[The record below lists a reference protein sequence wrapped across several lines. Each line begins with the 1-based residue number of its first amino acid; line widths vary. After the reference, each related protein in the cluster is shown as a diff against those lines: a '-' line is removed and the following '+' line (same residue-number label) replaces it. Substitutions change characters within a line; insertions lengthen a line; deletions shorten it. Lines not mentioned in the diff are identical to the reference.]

1 MSTSDSNTKKISL
14 KFLLSNSLTGSL
26 IGTQGKAIKELI
38 TITDAKINVSS
49 ATDFYPGTSERVILI
64 TGTKEAVSLA
74 QTLIWEMV
82 GLMAKHAAENDGNT
96 RMVEWNPRTAFESLG
111 SNDTVEVSGK
121 FSIPAAAGGA
131 LLGKGGETLRGF
143 SSQTSARVTMSGK
156 DEALFTQE
164 RIVTLTGTVGSCI
177 ACTDL
182 VLNKLYEQDEV
193 IPFVNRGT
201 TYSSPL
207 TSTLG
212 LLGGEGRGN
221 RRAGRGDPRRDA
233 AEAASSSIPVTDT
246 TITLSVPDELI
257 GNIFGRQGSTMREI
271 IALSGAKVVVSARGE
286 FAEGTTNR
294 IVTITGTP
302 TAAQTA
308 HLFIT
313 QRLHTPVNP
322 PPRKFSGG
330 NRDSRERK

>member
-1 MSTSDSNTKKISL
+1 MDSNTKKITL

-49 ATDFYPGTSERVILI
+49 ASDFYPGTSERVILI
-64 TGTKEAVSLA
+64 SGSKEAVSLA
-74 QTLIWEMV
+74 QTLVWEMI
-82 GLMAKHAAENDGNT
+82 GLMAKHAAENDGDT
-96 RMVEWNPRTAFESLG
+96 RLVEWNPRTAFEALG
-111 SNDTVEVSGK
+111 TNDSMEVTGK
-121 FSIPAAAGGA
+121 FSIPAAAGGV

-143 SSQTSARVTMSGK
+143 STQTSTRVTMSGK

-164 RIVTLTGTVGSCI
+164 RIVTLAGTVGGCI
-177 ACTDL
+177 SCTDL
-182 VLNKLYEQDEV
+182 ILNKLYEQSEI

-212 LLGGEGRGN
+212 LLGSSESRGA
-221 RRAGRGDPRRDA
+221 RRLGRGDPRRDA
-233 AEAASSSIPVTDT
+233 AEAAALPVTDT
-246 TITLSVPDELI
+246 TITLSVPDELV

-271 IALSGAKVVVSARGE
+271 IALSGAKVVVSPRGE
-286 FAEGTTNR
+286 CTEGTTNR

-322 PPRKFSGG
+322 PPRKPTGSNGH
-330 NRDSRERK
+330 RENNKK

>member
-1 MSTSDSNTKKISL
+1 MDSNTKKISL

-49 ATDFYPGTSERVILI
+49 ASDFYPGTSERVILLS
-64 TGTKEAVSLA
+64 GTKEAVSLA
-74 QTLIWEMV
+74 QTLLWEMI
-82 GLMAKHAAENDGNT
+82 GLMAKHSAENGGDT
-96 RMVEWNPRTAFESLG
+96 RLVEWNPRTAFESLG
-111 SNDTVEVSGK
+111 SNDSVEVTGK
-121 FSIPAAAGGA
+121 FSIPAAAGGVV
-131 LLGKGGETLRGF
+131 LGKGGETLRGF
-143 SSQTSARVTMSGK
+143 SSQTSTRVTMSGK

-164 RIVTLTGTVGSCI
+164 RIVTLSGTVGGCI

-182 VLNKLYEQDEV
+182 ILNKLHEQSEI
-193 IPFVNRGT
+193 IPFINRGT
-201 TYSSPL
+201 TYTSPL

-212 LLGGEGRGN
+212 LLGAESRAQRRPPRGE
-221 RRAGRGDPRRDA
+221 PRKES
-233 AEAASSSIPVTDT
+233 AEAASLPVTDT

-271 IALSGAKVVVSARGE
+271 IALSGAKVVVSPRGE
-286 FAEGTTNR
+286 YAEGTTNR

-322 PPRKFSGG
+322 PPRKPTGPVPP
-330 NRDSRERK
+330 RK